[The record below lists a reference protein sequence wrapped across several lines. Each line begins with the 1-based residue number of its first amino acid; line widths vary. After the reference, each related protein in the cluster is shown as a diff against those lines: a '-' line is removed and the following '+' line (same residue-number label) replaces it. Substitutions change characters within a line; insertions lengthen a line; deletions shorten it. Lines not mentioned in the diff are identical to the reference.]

1 MKKVLSLLFV
11 FCVMILALN
20 AQTQVPILQENFAAS
35 TLPEG
40 WTAIDADG
48 DGHNWMVNPE
58 GYLGSSCATSLS
70 SVDDEDGISH
80 QLSANDWLVTPALT
94 LSGTSTLTFQLCSNW
109 GWYMSYSVCVST
121 TSATDLTSFTEV
133 SADNQFW
140 NQSWSTITV
149 DLSEYDGN
157 TVYIAFRHKTDEGV
171 ALNLTNV
178 TVTTSLAAPYISA
191 TPTTIGFGTVT
202 ANTSSNIETVTVE
215 ATNLTSA
222 ITATTTAPFEISTDG
237 QNFATS
243 QFMMPNGG
251 ELFVRCYPT
260 EAGNFTGTLDLACG
274 STSFQVALQAHGV
287 SCVSLSNLLV
297 SQISGTSAYLTW
309 TTVDATPDA
318 EIYNIEYAAQGT
330 TTWTHLTTPTLSY
343 LLSDLQPQTTYNV
356 RVFSTCSEGNSD
368 TLSTTFTTNCLI
380 GGNVTIGTG
389 DMSSRI
395 VPADAHF
402 NYSYSEQLF
411 LASELNGARE
421 LNSVTM
427 EMANLSLQRSYSIYL
442 VHTSAT
448 DLLNYSVSLDN
459 AQLVFSNIENPNL
472 VMGANTFVFT
482 TPFAYNGTDNLLMIT
497 IDNSGSYTDNNLW
510 KTHYGPNNCSK
521 YDGRDN
527 QPYDISSLTGTAN
540 LTNLRNNVV
549 FGSECDN
556 TPSCVAPNAV
566 VSNVT
571 DESISINWV
580 PGYQETS
587 WKIEYKEI
595 NATDWI
601 NLGNNIT
608 ETNYTISNL
617 SANTTYL
624 IHIFSNC
631 GSELSNPTTLTVTT
645 ECAAITLPLTENFEN
660 IDDQAGCPACWTKGG
675 NHEYIDYPRI
685 SGSGHSGNQSME
697 FYATPTSYSYLA
709 LPKLNNEYAANNL
722 MISFYA
728 YSSDT
733 ENSIEVGVMTN
744 PQDYN
749 SFTTIQ
755 SYSVNEESA
764 WVLAEMM
771 TTSYTGNGRYL
782 AFRMPAGSYNSMN
795 IDDIRIEEIPSCLH
809 VTDLQASNITTSEAE
824 ISWNPGNT
832 EEAWA
837 YLYGISGSVNPE
849 SDPYTSVSTTSISLS
864 NLTANSLYEVYVKAN
879 CGNEDYSAAQM
890 ISFRTDCAPMTEL
903 PFNENFDSYP
913 GITYWA
919 EENNLPNCWSYLNTG
934 VDGNI
939 YPVIKNNAETAAS
952 GTNSVEFYTFTD
964 ESGYSNYGDQI
975 AILPEIDI
983 TVLPISNLVLN
994 LDVRAANENAT
1005 FNLTVGVMS
1014 DPTDITSFTAVQ
1026 TLTSTSTTYTNY
1038 DVEFSD
1044 FAGNGNYIALAAF
1057 LPSNNSNSGYI
1068 DNIKIETANTCPR
1081 PMQVTATTMD
1091 ATSVSI
1097 SCTTPEEISSWS
1109 IEYGPSGFSLGDG
1122 TSVPADEMPFTV
1134 TGLTPST
1141 TYDFY
1146 VKSVCGASEESNFS
1160 SVASATTLQIPS
1172 TTPYFTDFSN
1182 AAENANWDLVNGDR
1196 TNQWY
1201 IGQPASYNKSL
1212 LYISNNNGVNAS
1224 YSFNKVSTVWAYRDI
1239 TFSDDAAE
1247 FNLSF
1252 KWLAM
1257 GENYHDYL
1265 SVYIG
1270 DPMNVVATDW
1280 FDPSS
1285 VTGLQLLAS
1294 NLNLHN
1300 TWQHYTAPI
1309 SNSFAGQTKRI
1320 YFMWQNDNSD
1330 GVNPGAVI
1338 DSIRITEATC
1348 ASPNTITVSNITD
1361 VSALLAFTPA
1371 AGTSNW
1377 QYVISTTPISP
1388 EQGTIQN
1395 ISTSAITLNNL
1406 TPTTTYYVYVR
1417 TNCGNGDFSVW
1428 SNAVVFTTEAHV
1440 DPQTCDAPVNLN
1452 IFNISQHSATATWNA
1467 NEYAV
1472 SWSVEFKAQSEGQ
1485 WQIATA
1491 TQPSFSFQ
1499 GLTANTTYNVRI
1511 KTICE
1516 NGESD
1521 YATTEF
1527 TTLNEVGID
1536 NVELANGL
1544 SLMPNPAD
1552 KYIELT
1558 IQNNINVKEVSIYN
1572 AFGQMIQLV
1581 QLTDN
1586 HARIDLN
1593 NFASGMYFVKV
1604 TGENAIVTKK
1614 FIKK

>member
-20 AQTQVPILQENFAAS
+20 AQTQVPILQENFAGT

-48 DGHNWMVNPE
+48 DGYNWFVSNHNN
-58 GYLGSSCATSLS
+58 LSCATSESYNGSVGALS
-70 SVDDEDGISH
+70 PE
-80 QLSANDWLVTPALT
+80 NWLITPALS
-94 LSGTSTLTFQLCSNW
+94 LSGNSTLTFKVSSSW
-109 GWYMSYSVCVST
+109 GWNEHYGIFIST
-121 TSATDLTSFTEV
+121 SSATDLSSYTELQSESFSLE
-133 SADNQFW
+133 
-140 NQSWSTITV
+140 SWTDKTI
-149 DLSEYDGN
+149 DLSSYAGN
-157 TVYIAFRHKTDEGV
+157 TVYIAFKHYNSIDQF
-171 ALNLTNV
+171 AINLTNV
-178 TVTTSLAAPYISA
+178 TVTTSLASAYISA
-191 TPTTIGFGTVT
+191 TPTTIDFGTVT

-215 ATNLTSA
+215 ASNLTSA

-274 STSFQVALQAHGV
+274 TTSFQVALQAHGV

-297 SQISGTSAYLTW
+297 SQISGTSAYLSW
-309 TTVDATPDA
+309 TTVDAATDA

-330 TTWTHLTTPTLSY
+330 ETWTPATTSTLSY

-356 RVFSTCSEGNSD
+356 RVFSTCSEGYSD
-368 TLSTTFTTNCLI
+368 TLFTTFTTNCLI

-389 DMSSRI
+389 NMETREL
-395 VPADAHF
+395 PADAYF

-427 EMANLSLQRSYSIYL
+427 EMTSLSLQRGYSIYL

-459 AQLVFSNIENPNL
+459 AQLVFSGTQNL
-472 VMGANTFVFT
+472 VVGANTFEFT
-482 TPFAYNGTDNLLMIT
+482 TPFAYNGSDNLLMIT
-497 IDNSGSYTDNNLW
+497 IDNSGSYTQNNLW

-521 YDGRDN
+521 YDRQDN
-527 QPYDISSLTGTAN
+527 QTYDISSLTGTAN

-571 DESISINWV
+571 NEAISFNWV

-601 NLGNNIT
+601 NLDNNIT

-617 SANTTYL
+617 LDNTTYL

-660 IDDQAGCPACWTKGG
+660 IDDQAGCPVCWTKGG

-685 SGSGHSGNQSME
+685 SSSGHSGNQSME

-709 LPKLNNEYAANNL
+709 LPQLNDEYAMNNL
-722 MISFYA
+722 LISFYA
-728 YSSDT
+728 YAYDT

-744 PQDYN
+744 PQDYD

-755 SYSVNEESA
+755 SYSVSEESV
-764 WVLAEMM
+764 WVPAEIM
-771 TTSYTGNGRYL
+771 TSSYTGDSRYL
-782 AFRMPAGSYNSMN
+782 AFRIPAGAYNSMT
-795 IDDIRIEEIPSCLH
+795 IDDIRVEEIPSCLH
-809 VTDLQASNITTSEAE
+809 VTDLQASNITANEAE

-832 EEAWA
+832 EETWA

-849 SDPYTSVSTTSISLS
+849 SDPFTPVNTNSLS
-864 NLTANSLYEVYVKAN
+864 LTDLTANTLYEIYVKAD
-879 CGNEDYSAAQM
+879 CGYGDYSATQM
-890 ISFRTDCAPMTEL
+890 ISFRTDCAPLTEL
-903 PFNENFDSYP
+903 PYNENFDSYP
-913 GITYWA
+913 GVTYWA

-934 VDGNI
+934 VEGNT
-939 YPVIKNNAETAAS
+939 YPVIVNNAETAAS
-952 GTNSVEFYTFTD
+952 GTNSVEFYTFSD
-964 ESGYSNYGDQI
+964 GSGASNYGDQI

-994 LDVRAANENAT
+994 LDVRAANENT
-1005 FNLTVGVMS
+1005 PFNLAVGVMS
-1014 DPTDITSFTAVQ
+1014 DPTDITSFTMVQ
-1026 TLTSTSTTYTNY
+1026 TLTATSTTYTNY
-1038 DVEFSD
+1038 DVDFSD
-1044 FAGNGNYIALAAF
+1044 FTGDGNYIALAAY
-1057 LPSNNSNSGYI
+1057 LPTNNSNSGYI

-1081 PMQVTATTMD
+1081 PMQVTATTID
-1091 ATSVSI
+1091 ATTVSI
-1097 SCTTPEEISSWS
+1097 SCTTADEVSSWI
-1109 IEYGPSGFSLGDG
+1109 IEYGPANFIPGEG
-1122 TSVPADEMPFTV
+1122 TQMPASAMPFSV
-1134 TGLTPST
+1134 SGLTPST

-1146 VKSVCGASEESNFS
+1146 VKSVCGAGDESNFS
-1160 SVASATTLQIPS
+1160 SVASTTTWQIPA

-1182 AAENANWDLVNGDR
+1182 TTENANWDLVNGDR

-1224 YSFNKVSTVWAYRDI
+1224 YAFNKVSTVWAYRDI

-1247 FNLSF
+1247 FILSF

-1257 GENYHDYL
+1257 GQNYHDYL

-1270 DPMNVVATDW
+1270 DPTNVVATDW

-1285 VTGLQLLAS
+1285 VTGLQILAS
-1294 NLNLHN
+1294 DLNLHN
-1300 TWQHYTAPI
+1300 TWQHYTTPI
-1309 SNSFAGQTKRI
+1309 SSSFAGQTKRI

-1330 GVNPGAVI
+1330 GENPGAII
-1338 DSIRITEATC
+1338 DSIMITEATC
-1348 ASPNTITVSNITD
+1348 ASPNTISVSNITD
-1361 VSALLAFTPA
+1361 VSAILAFTPA

-1417 TNCGNGDFSVW
+1417 TNCGSGDFSAW
-1428 SNAVVFTTEAHV
+1428 SNAVEFTTAEHI
-1440 DPQTCDAPVNLN
+1440 DPLPCDAPVNLN
-1452 IFNISQHSATATWNA
+1452 IFNIAQHSATVTWNA

-1491 TQPSFSFQ
+1491 TQPTFSFQ

-1516 NGESD
+1516 DGESD